1 MNDNDILV
9 YKKYNFDDIKE
20 IVLFLANPKNINRTS
35 LTNIFSNKCSK
46 QDPKTGEISVTAPK
60 YKITDY
66 FDLPA
71 KVLPNQPTEVKDTTL
86 GIFLFNSY
94 VLCQAF
100 GEKIQYVN
108 ETLNEKWC
116 GKIQNELA
124 KLIIEKQLT
133 TEQYAK
139 FTSYSVWLGYQ
150 NEIVMPGMS
159 VDLIVPPKEV
169 TDLKKT
175 LMKEHPELVEKKV
188 VDIPTVSAY
197 HDKIEK
203 PLLDKAEEVRDNN
216 YAGRIYEMKKPS
228 FGNNYKNRSITNG
241 AMFDPVS
248 GKYKINTNS
257 FNEGI
262 DEWNFDVLANKC
274 MVASYNRGVNTQIG
288 GTYAKYVGIMMQTVR
303 AGPKGSDC
311 GSKNYVKLQVTD
323 DNKDI
328 IVSSYGLIDGKDTLI
343 TDAIAKKL
351 VGKTISLRSP
361 LFCKNP
367 HYLCNK
373 CIGNRFYDLGIEN
386 IGLTTNVPLDA
397 QKLKSMKSM
406 HDVSI
411 NTITVNP
418 IDHIEFFK

>member
-9 YKKYNFDDIKE
+9 YKKLNYEDIKE
-20 IVLFLANPKNINRTS
+20 IVLFLANAKNINRTS
-35 LTNIFSNKCSK
+35 LTELFSNKGTK
-46 QDPKTGEISVTAPK
+46 QDPKTGEITVIPPK
-60 YKITDY
+60 YRITDY

-71 KVLPNQPTEVKDTTL
+71 KILPNQPNEVKDTTL
-86 GIFLFNSY
+86 GIFIFNSY
-94 VLCQAF
+94 VLCQSF
-100 GEKIQYVN
+100 GSKIQYIN

-116 GKIQNELA
+116 GKIQNDLA
-124 KLIIEKQLT
+124 KLIINKQLAV
-133 TEQYAK
+133 EEYAK
-139 FTSYSVWLGYQ
+139 FTNYAVWLGYQ

-159 VDLIVPPKEV
+159 IELIVPPKEISEM
-169 TDLKKT
+169 KKQ
-175 LMKEHPELVEKKV
+175 LLKEHPNLTEKKA
-188 VDIPTVSAY
+188 VDIPTVAEY
-197 HDKIEK
+197 HDKVET
-203 PLLDKAEEVRDNN
+203 PLLDKATEIRDGN

-228 FGNNYKNRSITNG
+228 FSNNFKNRSITNG
-241 AMFDPVS
+241 AMFDPVT

-262 DEWNFDVLANKC
+262 DDWNFDVLANKC

-311 GSKNYVKLQVTD
+311 GSKNYIKFQVTK

-328 IVSSYGLIDGKDTLI
+328 IVSSYGLIDDKDTLI
-343 TDAIAKKL
+343 TEDIANNL

-373 CIGNRFYDLGIEN
+373 CIGNRSYDLGIEN

-411 NTITVNP
+411 KTIPINP
-418 IDHIEFFK
+418 IDHIEFIS